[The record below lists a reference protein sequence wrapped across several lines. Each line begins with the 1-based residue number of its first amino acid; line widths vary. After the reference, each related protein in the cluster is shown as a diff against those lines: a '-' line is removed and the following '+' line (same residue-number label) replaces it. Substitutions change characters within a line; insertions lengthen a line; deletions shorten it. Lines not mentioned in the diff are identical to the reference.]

1 MTNLHLHLYV
11 IYTLDFPRSTKFEC
25 KTIHMNRV
33 TINGNQVVSKRI
45 QIITYRVKLVT
56 LGG

>member
-1 MTNLHLHLYV
+1 MLFIPL
-11 IYTLDFPRSTKFEC
+11 ISPDQFEC